1 MKTTLLALGILALF
15 TSTAAAQHVVVLL
28 DEGALRTELAR
39 ELDARTMDATF
50 EPRAPDPYLRA
61 AELDASLVVFFEGD
75 GAGAL
80 LVGPLRR
87 PTRLAAMDDPS
98 VLAAA
103 AAALLEGH
111 RGPRPERP
119 YHVPAV
125 GLYTGVEVFGYARF
139 AALTD
144 GHVGVRSS
152 LGLQLREGFRVGV
165 VYAFDGFSWSTETGS
180 SWGLSIAAGGEVGFR
195 FEDELVAVH
204 VGGHVLAGPGRYWA
218 DGNSRYIVQAGGY
231 VGLGFW
237 LDPRLELGLRGTGE
251 VWEEP
256 GYGTTP
262 VARLSA
268 RIEWR

>member
-1 MKTTLLALGILALF
+1 MKTALLTLAILALL

-28 DEGALRTELAR
+28 DEGALRTQLAQELQAR
-39 ELDARTMDATF
+39 AMDATL
-50 EPRAPDPYLRA
+50 EPRAPDPYARA
-61 AELDASLVVFFEGD
+61 AELDADLVVFFETD
-75 GAGAL
+75 AAEAL

-87 PTRLAAMDDPS
+87 PMRLLTMDDPAA
-98 VLAAA
+98 LAAA
-103 AAALLEGH
+103 AAALLAGQ

-125 GLYTGVEVFGYARF
+125 GLYTGAEVFGYARF
-139 AALTD
+139 AGAID

-152 LGLQLREGFRVGV
+152 LGLQLREGFRIGV
-165 VYAFDGFSWSTETGS
+165 AYTFDGYAWSTETGS
-180 SWGLSIAAGGEVGFR
+180 SWGLSVAAGGEVGFR

-218 DGNSRYIVQAGGY
+218 DGNGQYVVQAGGY
-231 VGLGFW
+231 LGLGFW
-237 LDPRLELGLRGTGE
+237 LDPRLELGLRATGE